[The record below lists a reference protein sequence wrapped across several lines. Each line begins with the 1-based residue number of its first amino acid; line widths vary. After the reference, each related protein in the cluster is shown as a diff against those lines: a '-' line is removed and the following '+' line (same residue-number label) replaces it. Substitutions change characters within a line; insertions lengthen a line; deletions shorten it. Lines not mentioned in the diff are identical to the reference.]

1 MTLLWY
7 FIIGALFAIGEVAV
21 LISLNER
28 PKTKVGIA
36 YAIGYLVAWPIIPII
51 AVITAVRCRIK
62 PERRIVIDFVEV
74 D

>member
-21 LISLNER
+21 LISLNDG
-28 PKTKVGIA
+28 PKIKGAIA

-51 AVITAVRCRIK
+51 AVIIAVWCRIK
-62 PERRIVIDFVEV
+62 PEHRIVIDFVKV